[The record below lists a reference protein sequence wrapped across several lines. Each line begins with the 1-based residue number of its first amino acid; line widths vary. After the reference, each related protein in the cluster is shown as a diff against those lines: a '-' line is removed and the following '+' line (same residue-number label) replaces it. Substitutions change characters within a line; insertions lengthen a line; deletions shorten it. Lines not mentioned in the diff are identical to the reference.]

1 MFLATIT
8 PFGYA
13 FLGLII
19 LSVFV
24 SYKWLKKDKNEKPGC
39 FSLGLSSLIVFCV
52 LMFPLS
58 FSIGFYESG
67 NQPVKIAIIA
77 FWILLIGG
85 YFFAKIFKKTDSFW
99 KIIWTILKYIF
110 GAIFLGL
117 FCVLY
122 FGMFYV
128 VYQMIFTDN
137 DKDLP
142 LWAGFIG
149 VFFSAVLT
157 LIVFSIPLSKKLF
170 KGESTFYDL
179 TKALKK
185 PNDVTRLDL
194 SQQNLVQF
202 PTEILQMFNIQYL
215 DLSLNSI
222 KDVPLEIKKLSKLED
237 LYLKN
242 NPIPVVDKV
251 RMRKEFSVINIQF

>member
-13 FLGLII
+13 FFGLII

-67 NQPVKIAIIA
+67 NIPVKIAIIT

-99 KIIWTILKYIF
+99 KIIWTVLKYIF

-122 FGMFYV
+122 FGMFYYIYKV
-128 VYQMIFTDN
+128 LFTN
-137 DKDLP
+137 EEQNFQ
-142 LWAGFIG
+142 LWAGFIC
-149 VFFSAVLT
+149 VLFT
-157 LIVFSIPLSKKLF
+157 SVLSLVIFSIPLTKKPF
-170 KGESTFYDL
+170 KREITFYDL
-179 TKALKK
+179 SKALKK
-185 PNDVTRLDL
+185 PHEVTRLDL
-194 SQQNLVQF
+194 SEQNLVQF

-222 KDVPLEIKKLSKLED
+222 KVVPLEIKNLSKLED

-251 RMRKEFSVINIQF
+251 RMRKEFSAINIQF